1 MNLNELQSL
10 NIREVTELAQ
20 KLNKKDMIEPILS
33 IITLPLCGLICWIVI
48 LVIEIKD
55 K

>member
-20 KLNKKDMIEPILS
+20 KYNIEGGIAGLNKQE
-33 IITLPLCGLICWIVI
+33 LIN
-48 LVIEIKD
+48 LFLRKFPYF
-55 K
+55 